1 MIMYEHYAGFF
12 ALYYSLSFSCYFAKI
27 FSMATSFRMT
37 SFAPR
42 EAMTTAEPPEP
53 LTFSA
58 FRFFYSNKSFSGLT
72 ARRRGILFLPCFQWT
87 TKNSCSFVFIRGSKL
102 TSCIDL
108 LTNKSMKLF
117 SPRIF
122 GGIRRR
128 VSPAT
133 IRHQA

>member
-1 MIMYEHYAGFF
+1 MYEHYAGFF

-42 EAMTTAEPPEP
+42 EAMKTAEPPEP

-72 ARRRGILFLPCFQWT
+72 ARRRGFLVCFVCFVV
-87 TKNSCSFVFIRGSKL
+87 KNSCPLVFIRGL
-102 TSCIDL
+102 NEYVCYI
-108 LTNKSMKLF
+108 
-117 SPRIF
+117 
-122 GGIRRR
+122 
-128 VSPAT
+128 V
-133 IRHQA
+133 